1 MKRLIRICFL
11 FFLLFLLPV
20 LLGCRSTA
28 PKADGGAD
36 SAALPLSDYLAAR
49 LHETA
54 EVIDLHAYRPTEEEI
69 ANTLAHLLAE
79 EPDFFFVSPTYTL
92 SFDPSDRQTEPK
104 RSPVSL
110 TPSYRFTGDAL
121 REARADFA
129 SRVRAYAAPA
139 KTYRSPLARVAYLHD
154 RMVLDFS
161 YDPGAHVSDPYTLL
175 REGRGVCQAY
185 SLLFLALAREVEVP
199 AACVTCFSHTH
210 AWNQVQIGTD
220 WYHLDLTWDETLL
233 PYPGRVPHTYFLLT
247 DEELATRR
255 AAADETWAGV
265 RWDAPHAA
273 NGTSLLSWELADSYG
288 AFATVDGE
296 TLYYAVDDRVLALSA
311 ASGTIREVYRV
322 EDSPV
327 DACLMT
333 LVTLGG
339 RIYCNLPNALLCITP
354 LVPSSS
360 PADAD
365 RPAGALSDADVPLLS
380 GGSPRET
387 CTLSCP
393 LSDDRLFY
401 CGLSLS
407 PAGLLLLST
416 LALFDAP
423 A

>member
-28 PKADGGAD
+28 PKRDGVAD
-36 SAALPLSDYLAAR
+36 SAPLPLSDYLAAQLR
-49 LHETA
+49 ETA
-54 EVIDLHAYRPTEEEI
+54 EVIDLRAYRPTEEEV

-79 EPDFFFVSPTYTL
+79 EPDFFFVSPSYTL
-92 SFDPSDRQTEPK
+92 SFDPNDRQAESK
-104 RSPVSL
+104 RYPVSL

-129 SRVRAYAAPA
+129 SRIREYAAPA

-185 SLLFLALAREVEVP
+185 SLLFLALAREVDVP

-247 DEELATRR
+247 DEELADRR

-265 RWDAPHAA
+265 TWDAPHAA
-273 NGTSLLSWELADSYG
+273 DGASLLFSGLTNSYG

-311 ASGTIREVYRV
+311 ASGTVREVYRV

-333 LVTLGG
+333 LVTLDG

-354 LVPSSS
+354 LVPSSVLS
-360 PADAD
+360 DAD
-365 RPAGALSDADVPLLS
+365 RPAGTLSD
-380 GGSPRET
+380 GTPRET

-393 LSDDRLFY
+393 LTDDRLFY

-416 LALFDAP
+416 LALFDTP